1 MNGNIKLGQKA
12 PDFTA
17 DSTFGKINLSDY
29 SGKWLVFFSHPG
41 DFTPVCT
48 TEMIAFA
55 RAYPFFQKLNTNL
68 LGLSI
73 DSNASH
79 LAWVNEIYNLT
90 GVSLPFP
97 IIADRN
103 GSIAR
108 LYGMISNEMFGGDII
123 RVSVNGYLKN
133 NTDGENTVF
142 KEKGIRT
149 KDKLS
154 FVFDDVK
161 YSIKINDNDIMLVRD
176 GNDFINSFSFSE
188 KSGKSNYYLKEHGFS
203 IDMDVNVDVLVIDD
217 NKIFIKYVI
226 AQTGCEYELMIEMEG
241 VL

>member
-1 MNGNIKLGQKA
+1 
-12 PDFTA
+12 
-17 DSTFGKINLSDY
+17 
-29 SGKWLVFFSHPG
+29 
-41 DFTPVCT
+41 
-48 TEMIAFA
+48 
-55 RAYPFFQKLNTNL
+55 
-68 LGLSI
+68 
-73 DSNASH
+73 
-79 LAWVNEIYNLT
+79 
-90 GVSLPFP
+90 
-97 IIADRN
+97 
-103 GSIAR
+103 
-108 LYGMISNEMFGGDII
+108 MISNEMFGGDII

-188 KSGKSNYYLKEHGFS
+188 KSGKSNYYLKEHGYS

-217 NKIFIKYVI
+217 NKIFIKYII

>member
-1 MNGNIKLGQKA
+1 
-12 PDFTA
+12 
-17 DSTFGKINLSDY
+17 
-29 SGKWLVFFSHPG
+29 
-41 DFTPVCT
+41 
-48 TEMIAFA
+48 
-55 RAYPFFQKLNTNL
+55 
-68 LGLSI
+68 
-73 DSNASH
+73 
-79 LAWVNEIYNLT
+79 
-90 GVSLPFP
+90 
-97 IIADRN
+97 
-103 GSIAR
+103 
-108 LYGMISNEMFGGDII
+108 MISNEMFGGDII
-123 RVSVNGYLKN
+123 RVFVNGYLKN
-133 NTDGENTVF
+133 NTDGENTIF

-161 YSIKINDNDIMLVRD
+161 YSIKINDNDIMIVRD

-188 KSGKSNYYLKEHGFS
+188 KSGKSNYYLKEHGYS

>member
-1 MNGNIKLGQKA
+1 
-12 PDFTA
+12 
-17 DSTFGKINLSDY
+17 
-29 SGKWLVFFSHPG
+29 
-41 DFTPVCT
+41 
-48 TEMIAFA
+48 
-55 RAYPFFQKLNTNL
+55 
-68 LGLSI
+68 
-73 DSNASH
+73 
-79 LAWVNEIYNLT
+79 
-90 GVSLPFP
+90 
-97 IIADRN
+97 
-103 GSIAR
+103 
-108 LYGMISNEMFGGDII
+108 MFGGDII

-188 KSGKSNYYLKEHGFS
+188 KSGKSNYYLKEHGYS

-217 NKIFIKYVI
+217 NKIFIKYII

>member
-1 MNGNIKLGQKA
+1 
-12 PDFTA
+12 
-17 DSTFGKINLSDY
+17 
-29 SGKWLVFFSHPG
+29 
-41 DFTPVCT
+41 
-48 TEMIAFA
+48 
-55 RAYPFFQKLNTNL
+55 
-68 LGLSI
+68 
-73 DSNASH
+73 
-79 LAWVNEIYNLT
+79 
-90 GVSLPFP
+90 
-97 IIADRN
+97 
-103 GSIAR
+103 
-108 LYGMISNEMFGGDII
+108 MISNEMFGGDII
-123 RVSVNGYLKN
+123 RVFVNGYLKN
-133 NTDGENTVF
+133 NTDGENTIF
-142 KEKGIRT
+142 KDTGIRT

-188 KSGKSNYYLKEHGFS
+188 KSGKSNYYLKEHGYS

>member
-1 MNGNIKLGQKA
+1 
-12 PDFTA
+12 
-17 DSTFGKINLSDY
+17 
-29 SGKWLVFFSHPG
+29 
-41 DFTPVCT
+41 
-48 TEMIAFA
+48 
-55 RAYPFFQKLNTNL
+55 
-68 LGLSI
+68 
-73 DSNASH
+73 
-79 LAWVNEIYNLT
+79 
-90 GVSLPFP
+90 
-97 IIADRN
+97 
-103 GSIAR
+103 
-108 LYGMISNEMFGGDII
+108 MISNEMFGDDII
-123 RVSVNGYLKN
+123 RVFVNGYLKN
-133 NTDGENTVF
+133 NTDGENTIF

-188 KSGKSNYYLKEHGFS
+188 KSGKSNYYLKEHGYS

-226 AQTGCEYELMIEMEG
+226 TQTGCEYELMIEMEG

>member
-1 MNGNIKLGQKA
+1 
-12 PDFTA
+12 
-17 DSTFGKINLSDY
+17 
-29 SGKWLVFFSHPG
+29 
-41 DFTPVCT
+41 
-48 TEMIAFA
+48 
-55 RAYPFFQKLNTNL
+55 
-68 LGLSI
+68 
-73 DSNASH
+73 
-79 LAWVNEIYNLT
+79 
-90 GVSLPFP
+90 
-97 IIADRN
+97 
-103 GSIAR
+103 
-108 LYGMISNEMFGGDII
+108 MFGGDII
-123 RVSVNGYLKN
+123 RVFVNGYLKN
-133 NTDGENTVF
+133 NTDGENTIF

-161 YSIKINDNDIMLVRD
+161 YSIKINDNDIMLIRD

-188 KSGKSNYYLKEHGFS
+188 KSGKSNYYLKEHGYS

>member
-1 MNGNIKLGQKA
+1 
-12 PDFTA
+12 
-17 DSTFGKINLSDY
+17 
-29 SGKWLVFFSHPG
+29 
-41 DFTPVCT
+41 
-48 TEMIAFA
+48 
-55 RAYPFFQKLNTNL
+55 
-68 LGLSI
+68 
-73 DSNASH
+73 
-79 LAWVNEIYNLT
+79 
-90 GVSLPFP
+90 
-97 IIADRN
+97 
-103 GSIAR
+103 
-108 LYGMISNEMFGGDII
+108 MFGGDII
-123 RVSVNGYLKN
+123 RVFVNGYLKN
-133 NTDGENTVF
+133 NTDGENTIF

-161 YSIKINDNDIMLVRD
+161 YSIKINDNDIILVRD

-188 KSGKSNYYLKEHGFS
+188 KSGKSNYYLKEHGYS

>member
-1 MNGNIKLGQKA
+1 
-12 PDFTA
+12 
-17 DSTFGKINLSDY
+17 
-29 SGKWLVFFSHPG
+29 
-41 DFTPVCT
+41 
-48 TEMIAFA
+48 
-55 RAYPFFQKLNTNL
+55 
-68 LGLSI
+68 
-73 DSNASH
+73 
-79 LAWVNEIYNLT
+79 
-90 GVSLPFP
+90 
-97 IIADRN
+97 
-103 GSIAR
+103 
-108 LYGMISNEMFGGDII
+108 MISNEMFGGDII
-123 RVSVNGYLKN
+123 RVFVNGYLKN
-133 NTDGENTVF
+133 NTDGENTIF

-188 KSGKSNYYLKEHGFS
+188 KSGKSNYYLKEHGYS
-203 IDMDVNVDVLVIDD
+203 INMDVNVDVLVIED

>member
-1 MNGNIKLGQKA
+1 
-12 PDFTA
+12 
-17 DSTFGKINLSDY
+17 
-29 SGKWLVFFSHPG
+29 
-41 DFTPVCT
+41 
-48 TEMIAFA
+48 
-55 RAYPFFQKLNTNL
+55 
-68 LGLSI
+68 
-73 DSNASH
+73 
-79 LAWVNEIYNLT
+79 
-90 GVSLPFP
+90 
-97 IIADRN
+97 
-103 GSIAR
+103 
-108 LYGMISNEMFGGDII
+108 MFGGDII

-188 KSGKSNYYLKEHGFS
+188 KSGKSNYYLKEHGYS

-226 AQTGCEYELMIEMEG
+226 AQTGCEYELMIEMGG

>member
-1 MNGNIKLGQKA
+1 
-12 PDFTA
+12 
-17 DSTFGKINLSDY
+17 
-29 SGKWLVFFSHPG
+29 
-41 DFTPVCT
+41 
-48 TEMIAFA
+48 
-55 RAYPFFQKLNTNL
+55 
-68 LGLSI
+68 
-73 DSNASH
+73 
-79 LAWVNEIYNLT
+79 
-90 GVSLPFP
+90 
-97 IIADRN
+97 
-103 GSIAR
+103 
-108 LYGMISNEMFGGDII
+108 MISNEMFGGDII
-123 RVSVNGYLKN
+123 RVFVNGYLKN
-133 NTDGENTVF
+133 NTDGENTIF

-188 KSGKSNYYLKEHGFS
+188 KSGKSNYYLKEHGYS

-217 NKIFIKYVI
+217 NKIFIKYII

>member
-1 MNGNIKLGQKA
+1 
-12 PDFTA
+12 
-17 DSTFGKINLSDY
+17 
-29 SGKWLVFFSHPG
+29 
-41 DFTPVCT
+41 
-48 TEMIAFA
+48 
-55 RAYPFFQKLNTNL
+55 
-68 LGLSI
+68 
-73 DSNASH
+73 
-79 LAWVNEIYNLT
+79 
-90 GVSLPFP
+90 
-97 IIADRN
+97 
-103 GSIAR
+103 
-108 LYGMISNEMFGGDII
+108 MISNEMFGGDII
-123 RVSVNGYLKN
+123 RVFVNGYLKN
-133 NTDGENTVF
+133 NTDGENIIF

-188 KSGKSNYYLKEHGFS
+188 KSGKSNYYLKEHGYS

>member
-1 MNGNIKLGQKA
+1 
-12 PDFTA
+12 
-17 DSTFGKINLSDY
+17 
-29 SGKWLVFFSHPG
+29 
-41 DFTPVCT
+41 
-48 TEMIAFA
+48 
-55 RAYPFFQKLNTNL
+55 
-68 LGLSI
+68 
-73 DSNASH
+73 
-79 LAWVNEIYNLT
+79 
-90 GVSLPFP
+90 
-97 IIADRN
+97 
-103 GSIAR
+103 
-108 LYGMISNEMFGGDII
+108 MFGGDII

-176 GNDFINSFSFSE
+176 GNDFINSFSFIE
-188 KSGKSNYYLKEHGFS
+188 KSGKSNYYLKEHGYS

-217 NKIFIKYVI
+217 NKIFIKYII

>member
-1 MNGNIKLGQKA
+1 
-12 PDFTA
+12 
-17 DSTFGKINLSDY
+17 
-29 SGKWLVFFSHPG
+29 
-41 DFTPVCT
+41 
-48 TEMIAFA
+48 
-55 RAYPFFQKLNTNL
+55 
-68 LGLSI
+68 
-73 DSNASH
+73 
-79 LAWVNEIYNLT
+79 
-90 GVSLPFP
+90 
-97 IIADRN
+97 
-103 GSIAR
+103 
-108 LYGMISNEMFGGDII
+108 MISNEMFGGDII
-123 RVSVNGYLKN
+123 RVFVNGYLKN
-133 NTDGENTVF
+133 NTDGENTIF

-188 KSGKSNYYLKEHGFS
+188 KSGKSNYYLKEHGYS

-226 AQTGCEYELMIEMEG
+226 AQTGCDYELMIEMEG

>member
-1 MNGNIKLGQKA
+1 
-12 PDFTA
+12 
-17 DSTFGKINLSDY
+17 
-29 SGKWLVFFSHPG
+29 
-41 DFTPVCT
+41 
-48 TEMIAFA
+48 
-55 RAYPFFQKLNTNL
+55 
-68 LGLSI
+68 
-73 DSNASH
+73 
-79 LAWVNEIYNLT
+79 
-90 GVSLPFP
+90 
-97 IIADRN
+97 
-103 GSIAR
+103 
-108 LYGMISNEMFGGDII
+108 MISNEMFGGDII
-123 RVSVNGYLKN
+123 RVFVNGYLKN
-133 NTDGENTVF
+133 NTDGENTIF

-161 YSIKINDNDIMLVRD
+161 YSIKINDNDILLIRD

-226 AQTGCEYELMIEMEG
+226 AQTGCEYELKIEMEG

>member
-1 MNGNIKLGQKA
+1 
-12 PDFTA
+12 
-17 DSTFGKINLSDY
+17 
-29 SGKWLVFFSHPG
+29 
-41 DFTPVCT
+41 
-48 TEMIAFA
+48 
-55 RAYPFFQKLNTNL
+55 
-68 LGLSI
+68 
-73 DSNASH
+73 
-79 LAWVNEIYNLT
+79 
-90 GVSLPFP
+90 
-97 IIADRN
+97 
-103 GSIAR
+103 
-108 LYGMISNEMFGGDII
+108 MFGGDII
-123 RVSVNGYLKN
+123 RVFVNGYLKN

-176 GNDFINSFSFSE
+176 GNDFINSFSFSG
-188 KSGKSNYYLKEHGFS
+188 KSGKSNYYLKEHGYS

>member
-1 MNGNIKLGQKA
+1 ML
-12 PDFTA
+12 
-17 DSTFGKINLSDY
+17 Y
-29 SGKWLVFFSHPG
+29 FFY
-41 DFTPVCT
+41 
-48 TEMIAFA
+48 I
-55 RAYPFFQKLNTNL
+55 
-68 LGLSI
+68 
-73 DSNASH
+73 
-79 LAWVNEIYNLT
+79 
-90 GVSLPFP
+90 
-97 IIADRN
+97 
-103 GSIAR
+103 
-108 LYGMISNEMFGGDII
+108 YGMISNEMFGGDII

-188 KSGKSNYYLKEHGFS
+188 KSGKSNYYLKEHGYS

>member
-1 MNGNIKLGQKA
+1 
-12 PDFTA
+12 
-17 DSTFGKINLSDY
+17 
-29 SGKWLVFFSHPG
+29 
-41 DFTPVCT
+41 
-48 TEMIAFA
+48 
-55 RAYPFFQKLNTNL
+55 
-68 LGLSI
+68 
-73 DSNASH
+73 
-79 LAWVNEIYNLT
+79 
-90 GVSLPFP
+90 
-97 IIADRN
+97 
-103 GSIAR
+103 
-108 LYGMISNEMFGGDII
+108 MISNEMFGGDII

-188 KSGKSNYYLKEHGFS
+188 KSGKSNYYLKEHGYS
-203 IDMDVNVDVLVIDD
+203 IDMDVNDD

>member
-1 MNGNIKLGQKA
+1 
-12 PDFTA
+12 
-17 DSTFGKINLSDY
+17 
-29 SGKWLVFFSHPG
+29 
-41 DFTPVCT
+41 
-48 TEMIAFA
+48 
-55 RAYPFFQKLNTNL
+55 
-68 LGLSI
+68 
-73 DSNASH
+73 
-79 LAWVNEIYNLT
+79 
-90 GVSLPFP
+90 
-97 IIADRN
+97 
-103 GSIAR
+103 
-108 LYGMISNEMFGGDII
+108 MISNEMFGGDII
-123 RVSVNGYLKN
+123 RVSINGYLKN

-188 KSGKSNYYLKEHGFS
+188 KSGKSNYYLKEHGYS

>member
-1 MNGNIKLGQKA
+1 
-12 PDFTA
+12 
-17 DSTFGKINLSDY
+17 
-29 SGKWLVFFSHPG
+29 
-41 DFTPVCT
+41 
-48 TEMIAFA
+48 
-55 RAYPFFQKLNTNL
+55 
-68 LGLSI
+68 
-73 DSNASH
+73 
-79 LAWVNEIYNLT
+79 
-90 GVSLPFP
+90 
-97 IIADRN
+97 
-103 GSIAR
+103 
-108 LYGMISNEMFGGDII
+108 MISNEMFGGDII

-188 KSGKSNYYLKEHGFS
+188 KSGKSNYYLKEHGYS
-203 IDMDVNVDVLVIDD
+203 IDMDVKVDVLVIDD

-241 VL
+241 VLWV

>member
-1 MNGNIKLGQKA
+1 
-12 PDFTA
+12 
-17 DSTFGKINLSDY
+17 
-29 SGKWLVFFSHPG
+29 
-41 DFTPVCT
+41 
-48 TEMIAFA
+48 
-55 RAYPFFQKLNTNL
+55 
-68 LGLSI
+68 
-73 DSNASH
+73 
-79 LAWVNEIYNLT
+79 
-90 GVSLPFP
+90 
-97 IIADRN
+97 
-103 GSIAR
+103 
-108 LYGMISNEMFGGDII
+108 MISNEMFGGDII

>member
-1 MNGNIKLGQKA
+1 
-12 PDFTA
+12 
-17 DSTFGKINLSDY
+17 
-29 SGKWLVFFSHPG
+29 
-41 DFTPVCT
+41 
-48 TEMIAFA
+48 
-55 RAYPFFQKLNTNL
+55 
-68 LGLSI
+68 
-73 DSNASH
+73 
-79 LAWVNEIYNLT
+79 
-90 GVSLPFP
+90 
-97 IIADRN
+97 
-103 GSIAR
+103 
-108 LYGMISNEMFGGDII
+108 MFGGDII
-123 RVSVNGYLKN
+123 RVFVNGYLKN

-188 KSGKSNYYLKEHGFS
+188 KSGKSNYYLKEHGYS

>member
-1 MNGNIKLGQKA
+1 
-12 PDFTA
+12 
-17 DSTFGKINLSDY
+17 
-29 SGKWLVFFSHPG
+29 
-41 DFTPVCT
+41 
-48 TEMIAFA
+48 
-55 RAYPFFQKLNTNL
+55 
-68 LGLSI
+68 
-73 DSNASH
+73 
-79 LAWVNEIYNLT
+79 
-90 GVSLPFP
+90 
-97 IIADRN
+97 
-103 GSIAR
+103 
-108 LYGMISNEMFGGDII
+108 MISNEMFGGDII
-123 RVSVNGYLKN
+123 RVFVNGYLKN
-133 NTDGENTVF
+133 NTDGENTIF

-176 GNDFINSFSFSE
+176 GNDFINSFSFNE
-188 KSGKSNYYLKEHGFS
+188 KHGKSNYYLKEHGYS

>member
-1 MNGNIKLGQKA
+1 
-12 PDFTA
+12 
-17 DSTFGKINLSDY
+17 
-29 SGKWLVFFSHPG
+29 
-41 DFTPVCT
+41 
-48 TEMIAFA
+48 
-55 RAYPFFQKLNTNL
+55 
-68 LGLSI
+68 
-73 DSNASH
+73 
-79 LAWVNEIYNLT
+79 
-90 GVSLPFP
+90 
-97 IIADRN
+97 
-103 GSIAR
+103 
-108 LYGMISNEMFGGDII
+108 MFGGDII

-188 KSGKSNYYLKEHGFS
+188 KSGKSNYYLKEHGYS
-203 IDMDVNVDVLVIDD
+203 IDMDINVDVLIIDD
-217 NKIFIKYVI
+217 NKIFIKYII